1 MLRYVHHHQ
10 IELFYIIKMKI
21 SEILSKSNIIYP
33 LEVDSKH
40 DAIQELLNCL
50 LYQKLLT
57 ATTKLFSFIDND
69 NQLVNAAVGRG
80 IAFHSSSSVEIDNS
94 VAVFGVSKMGIN
106 YDSPDG
112 QKVHFIFLILDSLK
126 EPEKHRRLISQ
137 IQNFINDSNVKSTI
151 LSSNS
156 CLEISDIIFNWENNY
171 LSNEKF

>member
-1 MLRYVHHHQ
+1 
-10 IELFYIIKMKI
+10 MKL
-21 SEILSKSNIIYP
+21 SQILSKQNIIYP
-33 LEVDSKH
+33 LKSQFKDK
-40 DAIQELLNCL
+40 AIQELLNCL
-50 LYQKLLT
+50 LNQNYLT
-57 ATTKLFSFIDND
+57 STTKLFSFIND
-69 NQLVNAAVGRG
+69 DEKLMNAAVGRG
-80 IAFHSSSSVEIDNS
+80 IAFHSSSSIELQNS
-94 VAVFGVSKMGIN
+94 VAVFGISKDGIN

-156 CLEISDIIFNWENNY
+156 SLEISDIIINWENNY